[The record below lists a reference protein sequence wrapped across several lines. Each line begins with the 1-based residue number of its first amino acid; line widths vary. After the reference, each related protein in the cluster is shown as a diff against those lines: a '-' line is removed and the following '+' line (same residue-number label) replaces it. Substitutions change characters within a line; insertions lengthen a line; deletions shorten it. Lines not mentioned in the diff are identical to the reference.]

1 MFYKNNNIKKWMAR
15 KFVKFKLAKKKKR
28 HKIIMKVLWYKYT
41 TVIIHW

>member
-1 MFYKNNNIKKWMAR
+1 MAR
-15 KFVKFKLAKKKKR
+15 KFVKFKLAKKKKKL